1 MINQVISLLS
11 KLAPVMQKEGPKM
24 LKNVIGH
31 FAKHK
36 DKYIGAGVGVGIGAP
51 VAGGILYEK
60 GKRKGKNDQ
69 SQIDAKK
76 MEKIHQE
83 HEKDRK
89 EWKRQRKNYD
99 DFIDDMKRSFI
110 D

>member
-11 KLAPVMQKEGPKM
+11 KVTPVLQKEGPKI

-31 FAKHK
+31 FVKNK
-36 DKYIGAGVGVGIGAP
+36 DKYIAAAGGVGLGAAGAYGIG
-51 VAGGILYEK
+51 E
-60 GKRKGKNDQ
+60 RKGQIKQ
-69 SQIDAKK
+69 SQIDKKK

-83 HEKDRK
+83 HERYKK
-89 EWKRQRKNYD
+89 EWKRQKKNYD
-99 DFIDDMKRSFI
+99 DFIDDIKRGFI